1 MKKPVLRRCV
11 ATNEQYEKKDL
22 IRVVKTK
29 EGLVFVDSSGKMN
42 GRGAYLAKT
51 KDALAIALKKQSL
64 ARALEV
70 VVPPEIYKEIEVIID
85 ESSPR

>member
-1 MKKPVLRRCV
+1 MKKLVLRRCV
-11 ATNEQYEKKDL
+11 ATNEQYEKKNL

-29 EGLVFVDSSGKMN
+29 EGQVFVDASGKMN

-51 KDALAIALKKQSL
+51 KEALQIAKAKHSL

-70 VVPPEIYKEIEVIID
+70 TIPEQIYMEVEKIIN
-85 ESSPR
+85 ESST